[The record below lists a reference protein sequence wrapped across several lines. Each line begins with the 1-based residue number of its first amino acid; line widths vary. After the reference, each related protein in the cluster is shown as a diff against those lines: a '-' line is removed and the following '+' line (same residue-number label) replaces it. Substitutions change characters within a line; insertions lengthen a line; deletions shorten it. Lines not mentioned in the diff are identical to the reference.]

1 MNDAWKAEV
10 RRVLVLAA
18 LALLAGF
25 ISGRYLP
32 VLLLVTAGYLAWH
45 LYNVRRL
52 LVWLRAGKGFEP
64 PESSGVWDA
73 IYEDIYRLQQRNRN
87 RKRNLRRLLKRFH
100 KMTAALPDGTVELR
114 SGGEEIEWWN
124 NAASRLLG
132 LSYPRDVGQRISTLI
147 RHPAF
152 QHYLAGGDF
161 DKAVE
166 MPSPVDENITL
177 RLRMIPYS
185 GNRRLLIARDMTRL
199 QSLER
204 TRQDF
209 VANASHELRSPLTVL
224 AGYLETL
231 AGADGSCRDYQPQL
245 RIMQAQT
252 ERMNRIVEDLML
264 LSQLESETPGVD
276 AAPVPVPQLV
286 DTLVEQARELDGVD
300 GHEFVVEV
308 DRGLCLRGRESEI
321 YSAFSNLVF
330 NALRYTPAG
339 GRITLRWRREEAAP
353 VFSVE
358 DTGTGI
364 APHHLPRLTERFYRV
379 DAGRSREHGG
389 TGLGLAI
396 VKHVLM
402 RHDGRLLID
411 SEPERGSTF
420 SCRFDADR
428 AVDCP
433 PA

>member
-10 RRVLVLAA
+10 RRVLVMAA

-25 ISGRYLP
+25 VSGRYLP

-64 PESSGVWDA
+64 PESSGIWDA

-177 RLRMIPYS
+177 RLRIIPYS

-264 LSQLESETPGVD
+264 LSQL
-276 AAPVPVPQLV
+276 V

-339 GRITLRWRREEAAP
+339 GRITLRWRREEEAP

-420 SCRFDADR
+420 SCRFDAAR